1 MTTDTTLRAFA
12 VMERRLKELDA
23 RYAAYRQAGY
33 RPVWGRAED
42 VRRTTLNRVGEKE
55 AKDE

>member
-12 VMERRLKELDA
+12 AMERRLKELDA
-23 RYAAYRQAGY
+23 KYAIYKQAGY

-42 VRRTTLNRVGEKE
+42 VRRTTLNRVVAEKPT
-55 AKDE
+55 D